1 MEYILSPQPN
11 LVGHMV
17 SDEFDGKIAITRFE
31 SSLGGPMAM
40 SVFLSDDVINP
51 HPRFGTLTKN
61 IRKRRGRKVDIRV
74 PLFQDTNTDMT
85 AGHKVVGNDGKIKEV
100 SKEIYMDSMGFGMG
114 CCCLQV
120 TFQARDL
127 VESRH
132 LYDQFAVLC
141 PIFLAL
147 TAGSPVFKGL
157 LADTDVR
164 WSAIAQSVDCRT
176 ATEYGFDEGGN
187 TRRGSRQISKS
198 R

>member
-1 MEYILSPQPN
+1 
-11 LVGHMV
+11 
-17 SDEFDGKIAITRFE
+17 
-31 SSLGGPMAM
+31 M
-40 SVFLSDDVINP
+40 SAFLSDDVINP
-51 HPRFGTLTKN
+51 HPRFATLTRN

-74 PLFQDTNTDMT
+74 PLFQDSKTDVT
-85 AGHKVVGNDGKIKEV
+85 VGHKVVGNDGKTEEV
-100 SKEIYMDSMGFGMG
+100 AKEIYMDSMGFGMG

-132 LYDQFAVLC
+132 LYDQLAVLC

-164 WSAIAQSVDCRT
+164 WSTIAQSVDCRT
-176 ATEYGFDEGGN
+176 PTEYGFDEGASK
-187 TRRGSRQISKS
+187 RRGCRKISKS